1 MRRSQTKLASKIPF
15 WEVLRQNRQ
24 VTDRPTLHIAQSE
37 RLLVHTTDVY
47 VLMVVCEISNNRVE
61 TFSIT
66 TRENMFSAARVG
78 S

>member
-1 MRRSQTKLASKIPF
+1 MRRSQIKLASKIPL
-15 WEVLRQNRQ
+15 WELLRQNRQ
-24 VTDRPTLHIAQSE
+24 VTDRPTLNIAQSE
-37 RLLVHTTDVY
+37 RMSVHTTDAY
-47 VLMVVCEISNNRVE
+47 VLMVVGEISNNRVE